1 VIRNSKSLSG
11 IQRAAGGEMAAALLM
26 SEWTCEVT
34 GTNLLIASIKES
46 MPVRIPPLSWD
57 RV

>member
-1 VIRNSKSLSG
+1 
-11 IQRAAGGEMAAALLM
+11 M

-34 GTNLLIASIKES
+34 GTNLLMTAIKES

-57 RV
+57 RVSMVPD